1 MISGLN
7 VNGGTRYM
15 HIIVSLFKW
24 LLGLHQLVWFVAGA
38 VSFSAITYF
47 YKKLKEI
54 GRFSKGSYTFVVL
67 SSLTFAFTLLWTYDS
82 YVENEVRAANMGLL
96 VFGGLA
102 VVFAIVAHRL
112 APKKESK

>member
-1 MISGLN
+1 
-7 VNGGTRYM
+7 M
-15 HIIVSLFKW
+15 HIIVSLLKW

-54 GRFSKGSYTFVVL
+54 DRFSKGSYSFVVL
-67 SSLTFAFTLLWTYDS
+67 SALTFAFTILWTYDS
-82 YVENEVRAANMGLL
+82 YIENEVRAANMGLL

-102 VVFAIVAHRL
+102 VVFAIIAHRL
-112 APKKESK
+112 APKKNVSKDVTEEK

>member
-1 MISGLN
+1 
-7 VNGGTRYM
+7 M

>member
-1 MISGLN
+1 
-7 VNGGTRYM
+7 M
-15 HIIVSLFKW
+15 HLIYSLIKW

-38 VSFSAITYF
+38 ISFSAIVYF
-47 YKKLKEI
+47 YKKLKET

-67 SSLTFAFTLLWTYDS
+67 SALTFAFTMLWTYDS

-112 APKKESK
+112 APKKKANEVKKVNEVNA